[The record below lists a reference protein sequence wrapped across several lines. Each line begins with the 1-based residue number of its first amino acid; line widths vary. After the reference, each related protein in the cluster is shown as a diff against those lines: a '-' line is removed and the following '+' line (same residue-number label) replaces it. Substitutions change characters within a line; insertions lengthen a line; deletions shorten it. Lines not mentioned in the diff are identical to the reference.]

1 MFLVSIISL
10 SFVCAWLRVRSGSL
24 WTAVVLHAAHNM
36 FVRSIFT
43 RLTMGNDITPYI
55 IDELVL
61 AWRGLPLL
69 SPGSFGPY
77 AAKSPRNDSPLA
89 MQKRATYELVM
100 N

>member
-1 MFLVSIISL
+1 
-10 SFVCAWLRVRSGSL
+10 
-24 WTAVVLHAAHNM
+24 M

-77 AAKSPRNDSPLA
+77 AAKSPRNVLGALWLTPWHFTSGFWD
-89 MQKRATYELVM
+89 ATCEQRWEWSGAIPRPRHCDKLTSDYE
-100 N
+100 